1 MSRKK
6 TSKSR
11 HFSRQKTH
19 VAGMIEIITAIV
31 TQTVVLKMD
40 IVLTIDNC
48 LTFNHKT
55 TVFTL

>member
-1 MSRKK
+1 
-6 TSKSR
+6 
-11 HFSRQKTH
+11 

-31 TQTVVLKMD
+31 THTVVLKMD

-55 TVFTL
+55 TVVTL